1 MLTGRSASAF
11 LPYGWQ
17 SQILFTSRLGWS
29 LVLELRTQRLV
40 SLLSLRSWQPLRY
53 RATQYRVSTPAS
65 AGAHICRIYSLKV
78 RISTAPEVQQIMMRC
93 GKYLCPEIRYGNWPC
108 GS

>member
-11 LPYGWQ
+11 LPYGLQ

-40 SLLSLRSWQPLRY
+40 SLLPLRSWQTLRY
-53 RATQYRVSTPAS
+53 SRRKIQGQYSARARLTRA
-65 AGAHICRIYSLKV
+65 RI
-78 RISTAPEVQQIMMRC
+78 AA
-93 GKYLCPEIRYGNWPC
+93 
-108 GS
+108 